1 MNKSK
6 TNPVSALFLVLAAVI
21 WGSAFVAQS
30 VGMDYIGPFTFN
42 AVRSLIGALVLLPL
56 VCARRS
62 RASAKPSGAEKRRLW
77 STGILCGLIL
87 TVASNLQQIGL
98 LYTTVGKSGFITAL
112 YIILVPVLGIFLG
125 KRTSLNTWISV
136 ALAVIGLYLL
146 CMNEK
151 LVLGRG
157 DLLTVLCAVVFSF
170 HILTVD
176 TRAYDLD
183 GVAVSCIQFLT
194 CSVLSGIAMFI
205 TEHTSLQALWA
216 ARIPILY
223 AGVMSCGVAY
233 TLQIVGQQ
241 GVEPTL
247 ASLLMSLE
255 SVVAVLAGWILLGQV
270 LTLREAI
277 GCVVMFIAIV
287 LAQLPGKSKGRSNG
301 QTSGSIA

>member
-1 MNKSK
+1 MNKKK
-6 TNPVSALFLVLAAVI
+6 TNPVNALFLVLAAVI

-30 VGMDYIGPFTFN
+30 VGMDFIGPFTFN

-62 RASAKPSGAEKRRLW
+62 RASVKPSDEDRKRLW
-77 STGILCGLIL
+77 TAGILCGLIL

-125 KRTSLNTWISV
+125 RKTSLTTWISV
-136 ALAVIGLYLL
+136 ALAVAGLYLL
-146 CMNEK
+146 CMSEK

-170 HILTVD
+170 HIMAVD
-176 TRAYDLD
+176 TKAVNLD

-194 CSVLSGIAMFI
+194 CAVLSGIAMLI
-205 TEHTSLQALWA
+205 TEHPSLQALWA

-270 LTLREAI
+270 LTIREGI
-277 GCVVMFIAIV
+277 GCIVMFIAII
-287 LAQLPGKSKGRSNG
+287 LAQLPGKTKGRSDG
-301 QTSGSIA
+301 QTT